1 MQTVYAC
8 VVAKTAFALVGTAVT
23 ESPLVKPNAALATRE
38 GTAAALRR
46 SRDVPAAF
54 SDVYR
59 LLSEPVLVY
68 LTRRTYDPEI
78 ALELTAETFAQ
89 AFAHRRRFRGSADGE
104 AAGWIFG
111 IARNLLLVWF
121 RHGRIERRAIGR
133 LGMQIPRLG
142 PDEYERIDELAD
154 LGQLRTA
161 LDHALGELS
170 ADQHEAVR
178 LRVLDELPYEA
189 VAGQLGVTEQTAR
202 ARVSRGLRRLAAAL
216 DTLDVSEEP
225 A

>member
-1 MQTVYAC
+1 MRRVYAG
-8 VVAKTAFALVGTAVT
+8 VLATTVFAHAGAAVT
-23 ESPLVKPNAALATRE
+23 KSALVKPNAALATRE

-104 AAGWIFG
+104 AAAWIFG

-121 RHGRIERRAIGR
+121 RRGRIERKAIGR
-133 LGMQIPRLG
+133 LGMRIPRLG
-142 PDEYERIDELAD
+142 PDEYERIDELAE
-154 LGQLRTA
+154 LGELRTA
-161 LDHALGELS
+161 LGHALRELS
-170 ADQHEAVR
+170 PDQHDAVR
-178 LRVLDELPYEA
+178 LRVLDELPYEV
-189 VAGQLGVTEQTAR
+189 VADQLGVTEQTAR
-202 ARVSRGLRRLAAAL
+202 ARVSRGLRRLATAL
-216 DTLDVSEEP
+216 DTLDLDEEP